1 MGIYFGIAIL
11 VLLILGL
18 RLRKKEAKVWTK
30 EELKDEGGEWIER
43 RSGDRGTYGSFDRA
57 NEAARQEIHH
67 QAQINELALLFR
79 TWFFDH
85 YPGYHQIA
93 EKTLREHTLYCKSE
107 AYLYIQMIDKMLRG
121 DIPSPPDSL
130 PEQGNKRFAELILH
144 FVYDCFPALLD
155 MEIEDIRALDVQTL
169 ALTKRLEGYLK

>member
-11 VLLILGL
+11 ILLILGL
-18 RLRKKEAKVWTK
+18 RLRKKEAKEWTK
-30 EELKDEGGEWIER
+30 EDLKDEGGEWIER

-85 YPGYHQIA
+85 YPGYHQLD

-107 AYLYIQMIDKMLRG
+107 AYLYIGMIDNMLKG
-121 DIPSPPDSL
+121 VMPAPLDPL
-130 PEQGNKRFAELILH
+130 PANGNKHFAELILH
-144 FVYDCFPALLD
+144 YIYDSFPALLD
-155 MEIEDIRALDVQTL
+155 MEIEDIRSLDVQTL
-169 ALTKRLEGYLK
+169 ALAKRLEGYLE